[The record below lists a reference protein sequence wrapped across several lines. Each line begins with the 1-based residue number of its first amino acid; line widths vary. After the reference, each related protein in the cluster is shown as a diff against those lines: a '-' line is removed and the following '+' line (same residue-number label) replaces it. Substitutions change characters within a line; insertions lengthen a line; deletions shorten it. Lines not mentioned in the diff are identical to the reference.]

1 MDDNYKWG
9 FVDKTGVLVI
19 PCKWKNV
26 WSFHEGLAA
35 VKDDNGMIGF
45 IDKTG
50 IVVLPCKW
58 SAAED
63 FKNGKAKVYDS
74 SGEHMINKQGQI
86 VK

>member
-1 MDDNYKWG
+1 
-9 FVDKTGVLVI
+9 
-19 PCKWKNV
+19 
-26 WSFHEGLAA
+26 
-35 VKDDNGMIGF
+35 
-45 IDKTG
+45 
-50 IVVLPCKW
+50 VVLPCKW